1 MSTDNKEHANIP
13 LEFWF
18 NRNAELAI
26 PVVSVPRLNIN
37 EHTIKNISDSKEV
50 IMNNNLNNTDMID
63 YIINNNK
70 DINNIQKIEIENNI
84 KNNYINEHT
93 INNFILIN
101 NILHMRLNR
110 KKSIRYDMK
119 KYAKFINNYI
129 TVSKSKHPNFNLTTK
144 HNIIRIKNYLHNT
157 IGIWFREIE
166 ILQFIKEYRIFKIK
180 S

>member
-26 PVVSVPRLNIN
+26 PLVSVPRLNIN

-50 IMNNNLNNTDMID
+50 IM
-63 YIINNNK
+63 K
-70 DINNIQKIEIENNI
+70 NNI

-129 TVSKSKHPNFNLTTK
+129 TVSKSKHPNFNITTK

-157 IGIWFREIE
+157 IGIWFRETE
-166 ILQFIKEYRIFKIK
+166 ILQFIKEYKIFKIK